1 MMRLNRFLV
10 LLIGIYMTT
19 AAWLPLLQV
28 NVAQAIPPETTPV
41 PEFQCKQNFMDM
53 DANKDGKVDV
63 AEFMKAQENAT
74 GGDEAMFLQ
83 LDRNSDGN
91 LTLEEYCGP
100 QPARAIAE

>member
-1 MMRLNRFLV
+1 MRIRRFIV
-10 LLIGIYMTT
+10 LFISIGITLG
-19 AAWLPLLQV
+19 AWLPLLTV
-28 NVAQAIPPETTPV
+28 DLAQALPPETTPV
-41 PEFQCKQNFMDM
+41 PELQCKQRFMQM

-83 LDRNSDGN
+83 LDHNSDGN

-100 QPARAIAE
+100 QAARGVVQ